1 LAGAL
6 NLADELFDIVI
17 GSYDFALLCTVTQE
31 TLSLVVDEVT
41 KKRIKKYFNECHKLN
56 QTARL
61 IVAHGTWTL
70 EGGAR
75 HVSRSSL
82 EAKYYFTTPEE
93 PDGQTKQAKILFRNL
108 FALGATRR

>member
-31 TLSLVVDEVT
+31 TLSLGVDEVT

-75 HVSRSSL
+75 HVSRSISKPSITSQRSKSWTNKL
-82 EAKYYFTTPEE
+82 S
-93 PDGQTKQAKILFRNL
+93 
-108 FALGATRR
+108 RRKSFSETCSR